1 MLNVPVKVFADS
13 ADFYFKIAI
22 QKYKKEDFNGALL
35 DINKA
40 IRINPNVSDFYGIR
54 ASIYGRMLNY
64 ESSCEDMRKAI
75 SMGDKIVPGYYH
87 RRNFRG
93 DYEASTCCNNTA
105 SEHYMFDRLIVD
117 DLVHWAKDYKV
128 DGFRFDLMGHI
139 MLKTMLKAKAKLEPQ
154 TP

>member
-1 MLNVPVKVFADS
+1 MKKRTAFIGAILSLIPFGQPLFIKTGVVLSTVGLVLSVPQRVNANNAKY
-13 ADFYFKIAI
+13 YFERAI

-75 SMGDKIVPGYYH
+75 SMGNKIIPKYYSQFVK
-87 RRNFRG
+87 NG
-93 DYEASTCCNNTA
+93 TC
-105 SEHYMFDRLIVD
+105 
-117 DLVHWAKDYKV
+117 
-128 DGFRFDLMGHI
+128 
-139 MLKTMLKAKAKLEPQ
+139 
-154 TP
+154 